1 MTRAKLKTRSLLP
14 FPAKIRY
21 RAGSSKPLLSLDFD
35 RSIPLLLFFFFPSSI
50 DRTKL
55 LFADNIRNCIR
66 TIRRGIKG
74 VYIPGMYIY
83 ADGCYFEWMRIN
95 NKRNERTEARK
106 GRRIFSLFLFF
117 LLFLST
123 SNNRYCLHI
132 REKFTRDAGVT

>member
-1 MTRAKLKTRSLLP
+1 
-14 FPAKIRY
+14 
-21 RAGSSKPLLSLDFD
+21 
-35 RSIPLLLFFFFPSSI
+35 
-50 DRTKL
+50 
-55 LFADNIRNCIR
+55 
-66 TIRRGIKG
+66 
-74 VYIPGMYIY
+74 MYIY

-132 REKFTRDAGVT
+132 REKFTRMTRGLLSEMISRQREAISKLL